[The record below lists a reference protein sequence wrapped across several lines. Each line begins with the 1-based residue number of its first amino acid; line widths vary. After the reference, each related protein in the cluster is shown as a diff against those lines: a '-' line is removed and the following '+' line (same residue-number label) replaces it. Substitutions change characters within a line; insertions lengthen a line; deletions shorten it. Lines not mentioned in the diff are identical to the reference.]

1 MNVRPFP
8 DPGRIE
14 EKGHTLRKKI
24 SDAHPLAAQRDERP
38 AAQNNGEPAAPN
50 NAEPA
55 APNNAEPAVPSNAEP
70 EAESNV

>member
-24 SDAHPLAAQRDERP
+24 SDAHPLAAQRDET
-38 AAQNNGEPAAPN
+38 PAAPN
-50 NAEPA
+50 NGEPE